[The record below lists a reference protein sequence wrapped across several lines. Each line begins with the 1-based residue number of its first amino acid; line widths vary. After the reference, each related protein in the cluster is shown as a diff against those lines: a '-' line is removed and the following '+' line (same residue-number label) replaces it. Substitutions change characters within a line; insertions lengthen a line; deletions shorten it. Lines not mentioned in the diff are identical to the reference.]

1 MIAGVLLACAFA
13 CFALA
18 AVFARGDDGPST
30 LRRLMAAGIVFMAA
44 GVIAGVIS
52 IAGQDA

>member
-18 AVFARGDDGPST
+18 AVFARGENGPRT
-30 LRRLMAAGIVFMAA
+30 LSRFMAAGVVFMAA
-44 GVIAGVIS
+44 GVVAGVAGIAG
-52 IAGQDA
+52 

>member
-18 AVFARGDDGPST
+18 AVFARGANGPRT
-30 LRRLMAAGIVFMAA
+30 LRRFMAA
-44 GVIAGVIS
+44 GVVFMAGGIVAGIVS
-52 IAGQDA
+52 ITG